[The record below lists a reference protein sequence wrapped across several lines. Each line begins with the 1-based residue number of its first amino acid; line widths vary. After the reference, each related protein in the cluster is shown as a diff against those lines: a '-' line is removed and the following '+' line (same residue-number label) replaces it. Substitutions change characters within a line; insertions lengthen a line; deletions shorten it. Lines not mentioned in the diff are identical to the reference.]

1 MTSPIQCR
9 HRVAFVIA
17 ALVLATGCESANEP
31 VAPTDRIGPSMNS
44 SQDSA
49 KSGVGTLGSGNAQ
62 TTTQDTAPERGG
74 VGTIGSGN

>member
-1 MTSPIQCR
+1 MTIHIQCR
-9 HRVAFVIA
+9 HRLAFVIA

-31 VAPTDRIGPSMNS
+31 MAPTDRMGPSMNT

-49 KSGVGTLGSGNAQ
+49 KSGVGTLGSGNTE
-62 TTTQDTAPERGG
+62 TTTEDTTLHRGG

>member
-1 MTSPIQCR
+1 MTITYR

-17 ALVLATGCESANEP
+17 ALLVVTGCESANEP
-31 VAPTDRIGPSMNS
+31 MAPTDRIGPSMNI

-62 TTTQDTAPERGG
+62 STTQDTAPERGG

>member
-1 MTSPIQCR
+1 MTIQCR
-9 HRVAFVIA
+9 HRVVAFVIA
-17 ALVLATGCESANEP
+17 TLLVATGCESANEP
-31 VAPTDRIGPSMNS
+31 MTPAEGPSVNA

-62 TTTQDTAPERGG
+62 TTTQDPVPERGG